1 MQQRKVCLLGAPGV
15 GKRTIMSRFEP
26 NPYTADYLTT
36 IGVQI
41 AKRSVVIGTQTI
53 TMMIWDVAD
62 HEGFDTTEMSYARG
76 MSGYFLVADG
86 TRPPTLERAYQIYER
101 LYSFEQ
107 SPPEEPDPNVPYIK
121 FPFRKIPFVL
131 LLNKS
136 DLAEQWRFEDR
147 FLDVLT
153 GRGWP
158 VLKSS
163 AKENQGVEEAFLSL
177 GQKMLG

>member
-1 MQQRKVCLLGAPGV
+1 MLQKKICLLGARGV
-15 GKRTIMSRFEP
+15 GKRTIMSRFES
-26 NPYTADYLTT
+26 NLSSGDYQAA

-41 AKRSVVIGTQTI
+41 AKKAVVVGTQTI
-53 TMMIWDVAD
+53 TMMVWDVAD
-62 HEGFDTTEMSYARG
+62 HEGFEATEMSYARG

-86 TRPPTLERAYQIYER
+86 TRPPTLERAYHIYEQ

-107 SPPEEPDPNVPYIK
+107 PPPAEPDPSVPYIQ

-163 AKENQGVEEAFLSL
+163 AKEDQGVEEAFLSL
-177 GQKMLG
+177 CQKMLG

>member
-1 MQQRKVCLLGAPGV
+1 MQQRKICLLGAQGV
-15 GKRTIMSRFEP
+15 GKRTIMSRFESNSSP
-26 NPYTADYLTT
+26 ADYLTT

-41 AKRSVVIGTQTI
+41 AKKPVVVGKQTI
-53 TMMIWDVAD
+53 TLIVWDVAD
-62 HEGFDTTEMSYARG
+62 HEGFETTEMSYARG
-76 MSGYFLVADG
+76 MSGYLLVADG
-86 TRPPTLERAYQIYER
+86 TRPPTLERAYQIYEA

-107 SPPEEPDPNVPYIK
+107 PPPAEPDPNVPHIQ
-121 FPFRKIPFVL
+121 FPFRKVPFVL

-147 FLDVLT
+147 FLDVLR

-163 AKENQGVEEAFLSL
+163 AKENTGVEEAFLSL
-177 GQKMLG
+177 SQKMLD